1 MSDECQYC
9 KGTRGHSLS
18 GYVYSGI
25 VRCRTCHGY
34 GETYPITGYKTVEKT
49 CFDCNRGVQIIREDC
64 GTIFGITFYADPK
77 RITCRSCNGFGV
89 KRTEVPI
96 HETVPCSQCFPFAD
110 YSTGGSGT
118 TQTGVHEFKKCWSC
132 GDPSHDDVITI
143 IHAPGRDDSLLK
155 KDTGRLVN
163 EWATGVQRADL
174 LKAEKATEEKMFIES
189 MTSEEKE
196 YIDYIEDDLKR
207 KLSNLEIRKY
217 INKWR
222 EAA

>member
-9 KGTRGHSLS
+9 K
-18 GYVYSGI
+18 
-25 VRCRTCHGY
+25 
-34 GETYPITGYKTVEKT
+34 
-49 CFDCNRGVQIIREDC
+49 
-64 GTIFGITFYADPK
+64 
-77 RITCRSCNGFGV
+77 
-89 KRTEVPI
+89 
-96 HETVPCSQCFPFAD
+96 
-110 YSTGGSGT
+110 
-118 TQTGVHEFKKCWSC
+118 
-132 GDPSHDDVITI
+132 
-143 IHAPGRDDSLLK
+143 
-155 KDTGRLVN
+155 
-163 EWATGVQRADL
+163 ATGVQRADL